1 MLGRVHSVDDKNDSD
16 GIGITLSSFTV
27 EVLGMVK
34 PSTTNPL
41 YNYETMPSLI
51 QEDMNDLK
59 RAWSELDDSDWRNWL
74 SSLEVYETHVILSK
88 PSFVPHE
95 FASDSSD
102 IENISLLDVLY
113 DSNSLTRR
121 SDKAQSQRAR
131 SG

>member
-16 GIGITLSSFTV
+16 GIGITLSSCIV

-34 PSTTNPL
+34 PSTTNRL

-51 QEDMNDLK
+51 QEDINDLK
-59 RAWSELDDSDWRNWL
+59 RAWSELYDSERRNWL
-74 SSLEVYETHVILSK
+74 SSLEVYETHVILLK

-102 IENISLLDVLY
+102 IEIYIIIGIAV
-113 DSNSLTRR
+113 
-121 SDKAQSQRAR
+121 
-131 SG
+131 